1 MSGWKLTAALITKH
15 VGVIGDRIATAIASF
30 DPETATQVD
39 RENLQDKLREVALK
53 LADAKHKNDAAQKT
67 ASDLETSI
75 ANDRKAAD
83 ILIGKFEAKQ
93 IDKATLNEFACS
105 LEADQARL
113 PSVKQDASDAQQL
126 VDTLQEIL
134 DTVEKNL
141 NDFDAKAKA
150 AIRNL
155 EQARADQERA
165 DLRQQHQAELNQLRT
180 GTGGTS
186 SGLAALNR
194 AADKARVEADA
205 AQTLADISQKPI
217 DRAAVVEEARRIASG
232 ATPAAGESA
241 TERLRRIAAGS

>member
-39 RENLQDKLREVALK
+39 RENLQDRLREVALK
-53 LADAKHKNDAAQKT
+53 LADAKRKNDAVQKV
-67 ASDLETSI
+67 AADLEASI
-75 ANDRKAAD
+75 ANDKKAAN

-93 IDKATLNEFACS
+93 IDEATLNEFASS
-105 LEADQARL
+105 LEADKARL
-113 PSVKQDASDAQQL
+113 PGVKQDAADAQQL

-141 NDFDAKAKA
+141 NEFDAKARA

-205 AQTLADISQKPI
+205 AQTLADIGQKPI
-217 DRAAVVEEARRIASG
+217 DRAAAVEEARRIASG

-241 TERLRRIAAGS
+241 AERLRRIAAGN

>member
-93 IDKATLNEFACS
+93 IDKATLNEFASS